1 MAIASQ
7 TPASKIFQAREVDV
21 DAAAPNCL
29 TIGNVLAVDDDGMTL
44 RALQGHAKRN
54 GYRLKT
60 ADNAASGLQL
70 IDETTSIAL
79 VNLRMPHINGFE
91 CLKYIRK
98 HHPHVQVIILTGSTD
113 TDDAVEAMR
122 AGAFQFVTKPFDPK
136 QLLVYLAKACEASQ
150 TAVENRDLRESQ
162 SQNLPVQALAVTG
175 DANSRLM
182 TQIARLSAVDSTVF
196 IGGESGTGKS
206 TVARMIHQQSS
217 RRQGPFVS
225 INCASLPRDL
235 LTSELFG
242 HTKGSFTGA
251 VKDRAGHAEV
261 ADGGTLFL
269 DEIGDLPLELQ
280 PKLLTFLQ
288 DRTVQR
294 LGSSEVR
301 KVDVRLIVATHR
313 DLAEMCR
320 DQAFRQDLYFR
331 LMVLSI
337 EIPPLRHRSAELP
350 SMATGI
356 LTRICERMGTEPK
369 RLGEDAI
376 RMLLTHSWPGNIRE
390 LENVLERAVAFSS
403 ASVINAK
410 ELLLTHV
417 ALDPRGRYGEQQ
429 PIASEPIVSEPM
441 DRDPRPPKPRQDFQP
456 FTAAPAPLPDLP
468 NHIKVATPNPA
479 ISSPAASVAA
489 PYSLVGKTLDEIER
503 EAIIQTLEACHG
515 NKAQTARVLGISEK
529 SVYNKMRRLAIDRFA
544 VKSAT

>member
-1 MAIASQ
+1 MVSPID
-7 TPASKIFQAREVDV
+7 TLPAKTLKAREFHVDPT
-21 DAAAPNCL
+21 APNRL
-29 TIGNVLAVDDDGMTL
+29 TIGNVLAIDDDGMTL

-54 GYRLKT
+54 GYRLQT

-70 IDETTSIAL
+70 IDETTAVAL
-79 VNLRMPHINGFE
+79 VNLRMPNINGFE

-98 HHPHVQVIILTGSTD
+98 HHPHVQVVILTGSSE

-136 QLLVYLAKACEASQ
+136 QLLVYLAKACAASQ
-150 TAVENRDLRESQ
+150 AAVENRDLRESK
-162 SQNLPVQALAVTG
+162 SQNVPVRVPMVSG
-175 DANSRLM
+175 DANSRLL

-242 HTKGSFTGA
+242 HTKGAFTGG
-251 VKDRAGHAEV
+251 VKDRVGHAEV

-269 DEIGDLPLELQ
+269 DEIGDLPFGLQ

-320 DQAFRQDLYFR
+320 EQAFRQDLYFR

-350 SMATGI
+350 SMAEGI
-356 LTRICERMGTEPK
+356 LARICERMGTEPK
-369 RLGEDAI
+369 RLSGDAI
-376 RMLLTHSWPGNIRE
+376 RRLLEHSWPGNIRE
-390 LENVLERAVAFSS
+390 LENVLERAMAFSS
-403 ASVINAK
+403 EPMVNAK
-410 ELLLTHV
+410 DLLLTQVGLDRHNRFGDQEV
-417 ALDPRGRYGEQQ
+417 LDP
-429 PIASEPIVSEPM
+429 PPLASVPYPERTPQDLLTQSIPETDPVRVAVMSP
-441 DRDPRPPKPRQDFQP
+441 RDSAESCPP
-456 FTAAPAPLPDLP
+456 
-468 NHIKVATPNPA
+468 
-479 ISSPAASVAA
+479 SSPMSS
-489 PYSLVGKTLDEIER
+489 YSLVGKTLDEIER
-503 EAIIQTLEACHG
+503 DAIIQTLQACQG

-529 SVYNKMRRLAIDRFA
+529 SIYNKMRRLAIDRSVA
-544 VKSAT
+544 KSVREFMTTK

>member
-1 MAIASQ
+1 M
-7 TPASKIFQAREVDV
+7 
-21 DAAAPNCL
+21 N
-29 TIGNVLAVDDDGMTL
+29 
-44 RALQGHAKRN
+44 
-54 GYRLKT
+54 
-60 ADNAASGLQL
+60 
-70 IDETTSIAL
+70 
-79 VNLRMPHINGFE
+79 
-91 CLKYIRK
+91 
-98 HHPHVQVIILTGSTD
+98 
-113 TDDAVEAMR
+113 
-122 AGAFQFVTKPFDPK
+122 
-136 QLLVYLAKACEASQ
+136 
-150 TAVENRDLRESQ
+150 
-162 SQNLPVQALAVTG
+162 
-175 DANSRLM
+175 
-182 TQIARLSAVDSTVF
+182 QITRLSAVDSTVF

-206 TVARMIHQQSS
+206 TVARMIHQQSH

-294 LGSSEVR
+294 LGSSDVR

-313 DLAEMCR
+313 DLTEMCR
-320 DQAFRQDLYFR
+320 EQAFRQDLYFR

-350 SMATGI
+350 SMAEGI
-356 LTRICERMGTEPK
+356 LARICERMATEPK
-369 RLGEDAI
+369 RLTAEAI
-376 RMLLTHSWPGNIRE
+376 RLLLQHSWPGNIRE

-403 ASVINAK
+403 ESEIK
-410 ELLLTHV
+410 PKDLLLNHV
-417 ALDPRGRYGEQQ
+417 ALVRSGPSGDQAVP
-429 PIASEPIVSEPM
+429 EPIDRNPHELKPSQDPLTASLPADALPHVGTSLPQGVAFSLPPTNAVS
-441 DRDPRPPKPRQDFQP
+441 
-456 FTAAPAPLPDLP
+456 
-468 NHIKVATPNPA
+468 
-479 ISSPAASVAA
+479 

-503 EAIIQTLEACHG
+503 DAIIHTLSACRG

-529 SVYNKMRRLAIDRFA
+529 SIYNKMRRLAIDRFDA
-544 VKSAT
+544 MPVS

>member
-1 MAIASQ
+1 VTIAIQ
-7 TPASKIFQAREVDV
+7 TPPAKIFQAREVDV
-21 DAAAPNCL
+21 DAAVPNRL
-29 TIGNVLAVDDDGMTL
+29 MIGNVLAVDDDGMTL

-70 IDETTSIAL
+70 IDEATSIAL
-79 VNLRMPHINGFE
+79 VNLRMPRINGFE

-206 TVARMIHQQSS
+206 TVARMIHQQSR

-350 SMATGI
+350 SMAAGI
-356 LTRICERMGTEPK
+356 LARICDRMGTEPK
-369 RLGEDAI
+369 RLGEDAV
-376 RMLLTHSWPGNIRE
+376 RMFLTHSWPGNIRE

-403 ASVINAK
+403 APVINAK

-417 ALDPRGRYGEQQ
+417 GLDPRSRYGER
-429 PIASEPIVSEPM
+429 EPIVSEPM
-441 DRDPRPPKPRQDFQP
+441 DRDPLQSMPRQDFEP
-456 FTAAPAPLPDLP
+456 CTAAPLP
-468 NHIKVATPNPA
+468 NPPNETKAATSSPA
-479 ISSPAASVAA
+479 ISVPPVSVAA

-503 EAIIQTLEACHG
+503 DAIIQTLESCHG

-529 SVYNKMRRLAIDRFA
+529 SIYNKMRRLAIDRFA
-544 VKSAT
+544 VKPAT